1 MGFRNGAYATVWE
14 VRPTKSPKVSI
25 ARISISKKKGQ
36 GDGYDDVFS
45 HWIKFAGK
53 AKEVADTITGMT
65 RVKID
70 GCDVEAKWNAE
81 KGVCDYDFVVFECE
95 RVDGATSGATPAAK
109 NFASKKS
116 HNDEGDVDED
126 EYIPF

>member
-14 VRPTKSPKVSI
+14 VRPTKSPKVNI
-25 ARISISKKKGQ
+25 ARVSISKKNQNGE
-36 GDGYDDVFS
+36 YDDVFS

-53 AKEVADTITGMT
+53 AKEVSDTITGMT

-81 KGVCDYDFVVFECE
+81 KEVCDYSFVVFECE
-95 RVDGATSGATPAAK
+95 RLDGATSGASPAAK
-109 NFASKKS
+109 NYPAKKS
-116 HNDEGDVDED
+116 FNDEGDVDE